1 MAVSSLTSLA
11 AFAKRHDCDTLSTQS
26 KGDKPKE
33 PKVVKIAIIGAGSTV
48 FMKNIVTDIVL
59 EPGLESAHIALHD
72 IDAERLAVSEKVARR
87 ICDTTNTRLT
97 ISASLNRR
105 EALQHA
111 DFVITM
117 IQVGGYNPATVIDF
131 DIPKKYGLRQTIGDT
146 LGIGG
151 IMRGIRTVPVLRQIA
166 DDMADCC
173 PDALLLQYVNP
184 MAINCLALS
193 KLAPQLN
200 YIGLCHSVQGTAI
213 DLARD
218 LGEKPESIDYD
229 CAGINHVAFYTR
241 FEKRH
246 ADGRMEDLYPRLRQ
260 LAQSREY
267 GRGWEDCANHVRYD
281 MLTRLGYFV
290 TESSEHFAEYTPY
303 FIKSNQPQLI
313 DNYEIPLDEYP
324 RRCEAQIAEW
334 EAQAAAL
341 TGDDEMFCEKSV
353 EYAARIIGAMT
364 QGRRDKIHGNL
375 ANRGLIDNLPENACV
390 EVPCLVDEH
399 GVVPQKVGAL
409 PPHLTAL
416 MQTNINVQQ
425 LTVEALVT
433 GQREHVYHAA
443 MLDPHTAAELNL
455 DQIWALVDEMLD
467 AHGEAIPELR

>member
-1 MAVSSLTSLA
+1 M
-11 AFAKRHDCDTLSTQS
+11 
-26 KGDKPKE
+26 
-33 PKVVKIAIIGAGSTV
+33 VKIAIIGAGSTV

-59 EPGLESAHIALHD
+59 EPGLENAHIALHD

-409 PPHLTAL
+409 PPHLAAL

>member
-1 MAVSSLTSLA
+1 M
-11 AFAKRHDCDTLSTQS
+11 
-26 KGDKPKE
+26 
-33 PKVVKIAIIGAGSTV
+33 VKIAIIGAGSTV

-59 EPGLESAHIALHD
+59 EPGLEAAHIALHD
-72 IDAERLAVSEKVARR
+72 IDDARLAVSEKVAHR
-87 ICDTTNTRLT
+87 ICQTTNTT
-97 ISASLNRR
+97 PIISASLNRR
-105 EALQHA
+105 ETLQDA

-117 IQVGGYNPATVIDF
+117 IQVGGYHPATVIDF

-146 LGIGG
+146 LGVGG
-151 IMRGIRTVPVLRQIA
+151 IMRGLRTVPVLRQIA
-166 DDMADCC
+166 DDMAACC
-173 PDALLLQYVNP
+173 PEALLLQYVNP

-200 YIGLCHSVQGTAI
+200 YVGLCHSVQGTAI

-218 LGEKPESIDYD
+218 LGEKPETIDYD

-246 ADGRMEDLYPRLRQ
+246 ADGRMEDLYPRLKK
-260 LAQSREY
+260 LAQAREY
-267 GRGWEDCANHVRYD
+267 GRGWEGCANHVRYE

-303 FIKSNQPQLI
+303 FIKGNQPQLI
-313 DNYEIPLDEYP
+313 NKYEIPLDEYP

-334 EAQAAAL
+334 EAQADAL
-341 TGDDEMFCEKSV
+341 TGGGEMLCEKSV
-353 EYAARIIGAMT
+353 EYAARIIGAMAL
-364 QGRRDKIHGNL
+364 GKHDKIHGNL
-375 ANRGLIDNLPENACV
+375 ANRGLIENLPENACV
-390 EVPCLVDEH
+390 EVPCLVDSS
-399 GVVPQKVGAL
+399 GLTPQKVGAL
-409 PPHLTAL
+409 PPHLAAL

-433 GQREHVYHAA
+433 GKREHVYHAA

-455 DQIWALVDEMLD
+455 DEIWNLVDDLLE